1 MKKLCSKVNQS
12 LQIHSNFCFPA
23 AVSLDQLGQANGG
36 VRVWSENIASEQI
49 QFSFQFK
56 NLSIIFLPPHEALI
70 SQASLVS
77 EFHLDGLSI
86 SKTLKLLD

>member
-1 MKKLCSKVNQS
+1 M
-12 LQIHSNFCFPA
+12 FPHRPSI
-23 AVSLDQLGQANGG
+23 VSLDQLGQANGG
-36 VRVWSENIASEQI
+36 VGVGSEKIASEQI

-70 SQASLVS
+70 SQGALVS

-86 SKTLKLLD
+86 SKTPKLLD